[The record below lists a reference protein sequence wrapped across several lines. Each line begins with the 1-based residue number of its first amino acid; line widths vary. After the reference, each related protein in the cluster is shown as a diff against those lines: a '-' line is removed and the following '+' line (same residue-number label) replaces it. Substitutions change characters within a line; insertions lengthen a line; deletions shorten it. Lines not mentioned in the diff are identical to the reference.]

1 MNIALYAHHGPQFFR
16 CAGKQFYYFLMK
28 RGKKMKKLS
37 KTLLSVAAVTA
48 VSAAM
53 AASAMAA
60 TMTAT
65 YDAETGMV
73 TLSDV
78 ASTGDS
84 QTLLVVGGNSVGATV
99 ATDDIK
105 QIDQDDTGNVFTTV
119 PVGQLDDGTYEVRI
133 GGDGQ
138 IQRATFT
145 VGDVVGP
152 TTETLII
159 GDVDSNKEINTA
171 DAARVAAKGV
181 GKEVQGYNDNVGTE
195 YTVVSGGNGSGKH
208 KIGDV
213 DFSNTI
219 DTGDAGRIAAAAV
232 GNMVES
238 YNGYVG
244 TEITVEVPAAE

>member
-53 AASAMAA
+53 AASAMA
-60 TMTAT
+60 MTAT
-65 YDAETGMV
+65 YDPTTGDV
-73 TLSDV
+73 TLSEV
-78 ASTGDS
+78 NKTGDS

-105 QIDQDDTGNVFTTV
+105 QIDQDDTGNSFVTV

-152 TTETLII
+152 TTDTFKI
-159 GDVDSNKEINTA
+159 GDIDLNDQINTA

-195 YTVVSGGNGSGKH
+195 YTVVSGGNGSGKY

-213 DFSNTI
+213 DFNETINTA
-219 DTGDAGRIAAAAV
+219 DAGRIAAAAV
-232 GNMVES
+232 GKVVES
-238 YNGYVG
+238 YNEYVG

>member
-53 AASAMAA
+53 AASAMA
-60 TMTAT
+60 MTAT
-65 YDAETGMV
+65 YDPATGMV
-73 TLSDV
+73 TLSEV

-105 QIDQDDTGNVFTTV
+105 QIDQDDTGKSFATV
-119 PVGQLDDGTYEVRI
+119 PVGQLVDGTYEVRI

-138 IQRATFT
+138 IQRATFKVGDVQPGGETKTIMVGDVNWTEDVDALDALAVARYAAKATTLTEKTGEKYQVSGSEDTYT
-145 VGDVVGP
+145 VGDVN
-152 TTETLII
+152 TS
-159 GDVDSNKEINTA
+159 GDVDA
-171 DAARVAAKGV
+171 LDALSVARYAAKATTMI
-181 GKEVQGYNDNVGTE
+181 DNAGQSVTI
-195 YTVVSGGNGSGKH
+195 VVK
-208 KIGDV
+208 
-213 DFSNTI
+213 
-219 DTGDAGRIAAAAV
+219 
-232 GNMVES
+232 
-238 YNGYVG
+238 
-244 TEITVEVPAAE
+244 

>member
-53 AASAMAA
+53 AASAMA
-60 TMTAT
+60 MTAT
-65 YDAETGMV
+65 YDPATGMV
-73 TLSDV
+73 TLSEV

-105 QIDQDDTGNVFTTV
+105 QIDQDDTGKSFATV
-119 PVGQLDDGTYEVRI
+119 PVGQLVDGTYEVRI

-138 IQRATFT
+138 IQRATFK

-152 TTETLII
+152 TTDTFKI
-159 GDVDSNKEINTA
+159 GDVDSNDMINTA

-181 GKEVQGYNDNVGTE
+181 GKDVQGYNDNVGTE
-195 YTVVSGGNGSGKH
+195 YKVVSGGNGSEKY
-208 KIGDV
+208 IM
-213 DFSNTI
+213 
-219 DTGDAGRIAAAAV
+219 GDADFNETINTADAARIAAAGV
-232 GNMVES
+232 GKVVES
-238 YNGYVG
+238 YNEYVG
-244 TEITVEVPAAE
+244 TDITVEVPAAE